1 MKHPW
6 SPQHFAR
13 EALDAGCKPEVIE
26 AAQDAAL
33 AIKRSN
39 EDLPVIFTLE
49 HLGHLIDVN
58 PETIRS
64 FVDRRD
70 DPYRVFRV
78 KKRPRPGRG
87 AAPPRASRTICVPSP
102 ALMHTQRWIAQ
113 NILNAVDPH
122 PASFAFAPGRSLVDA
137 ASRHAGCSWLIKLD
151 LRNFFEAIS
160 ERRVY
165 RVFRQLGY
173 GTLISFELARICTR
187 SLTASGIGSG
197 ALASSPPYPA
207 RRQGFLPQG
216 APSSP
221 MLANLAVR
229 RLDDRLQVLADGKR
243 WVYTRYADDL
253 AFSTNRLS
261 TRQQAAAIAREAKRE
276 IRDFGVICNESK
288 TAIIPPGAHKIMLGV
303 LIDHFRPKLTRA
315 FRNNIET
322 HLYALSN
329 PKIGAA
335 AHLLSRGFSSVI
347 GMRRHIAG
355 LIAFAKQVDAP
366 YAQKLYRTFD
376 EIDWEA

>member
-1 MKHPW
+1 
-6 SPQHFAR
+6 
-13 EALDAGCKPEVIE
+13 
-26 AAQDAAL
+26 
-33 AIKRSN
+33 
-39 EDLPVIFTLE
+39 
-49 HLGHLIDVN
+49 
-58 PETIRS
+58 
-64 FVDRRD
+64 
-70 DPYRVFRV
+70 
-78 KKRPRPGRG
+78 
-87 AAPPRASRTICVPSP
+87 VPSP

-122 PASFAFAPGRSLVDA
+122 PASFAFAPGRSLLDA

-165 RVFRQLGY
+165 RVFGQLGY
-173 GTLISFELARICTR
+173 GVLISFELARICTR
-187 SLTASGIGSG
+187 SPAASAIGSG
-197 ALASSPPYPA
+197 ALAPGLPYPA
-207 RRQGFLPQG
+207 QPQGFLPQG

-229 RLDDRLQVLADGKR
+229 RLDDRLQALADAKR

-261 TRQQAAAIAREAKRE
+261 TRTQAAAIAREAKHEVRA
-276 IRDFGVICNESK
+276 FGLICNESK
-288 TAIIPPGAHKIMLGV
+288 TAVIPPGARKIMLGV
-303 LIDHFRPKLTRA
+303 LIDRFRPKLTRA

-335 AHLLSRGFSSVI
+335 AHLRSRGFSSVI
-347 GMRRHIAG
+347 GMRRHIVG

-366 YAQKLYRTFD
+366 YAQKLNSTFD
-376 EIDWEA
+376 VIDWEA